1 VQTPSG
7 GINLKK
13 QPPPKPKATQRPI
26 VKATPKPI
34 IKPTPKP
41 IIKPTPKPTPKPYVV
56 PRVPLVLASPTDKSK
71 PPASVVSNV
80 KTTRVFKKPRLL
92 WKTFVGSCD
101 ATATATPEG
110 IVVCTGNQI
119 QLLDRNGRAIWAR
132 EIGPTHGVA
141 TLINNNS
148 NALYVGT
155 EAGVVFA
162 IDRKSSKVL
171 WQQPTAQGAIR
182 HAPLVT
188 EKHII
193 VESFDNTV
201 YALDRATGNLVWK
214 YERKEGSFGYAAPVL
229 INRGDDLINT
239 EDDMILLVCG
249 DSTLYGLDIATG
261 GEMWRVNFSGRSL
274 TTPAIAGK
282 KLFVAGDGVMPQSLA
297 IEKQKGKRLWEASG
311 IKSGWF
317 GPCTL
322 LDNTLYVANDQ
333 RYVYA
338 INASNGQMRWQY
350 RLLGGSQSR
359 PVVDRE
365 TNTLY
370 VGSVTFRDNPTLTA
384 LDATN
389 GNKLWEYKVGYLS
402 ASPLIDN
409 GVLYIGSTNGN
420 FYAFGLY

>member
-1 VQTPSG
+1 M
-7 GINLKK
+7 
-13 QPPPKPKATQRPI
+13 QPPPKPKPIVRATPRPT
-26 VKATPKPI
+26 VKATPSS
-34 IKPTPKP
+34 
-41 IIKPTPKPTPKPYVV
+41 KPTPKPYTV
-56 PRVPLVLASPTDKSK
+56 PRVPLVLVQPAEKGSPSV
-71 PPASVVSNV
+71 PPTV
-80 KTTRVFKKPRLL
+80 KTPRAFKKPRLL
-92 WKTFVGSCD
+92 WKTFVGPCD

-110 IVVCTGNQI
+110 IVVCTGSQI

-141 TLINNNS
+141 TL
-148 NALYVGT
+148 NANILYVGT

-162 IDRKSSKVL
+162 IDRKTSKVL
-171 WQQPTAQGAIR
+171 WQQAIAQGAIR
-182 HAPLVT
+182 HAPVIT
-188 EKHII
+188 AKHLI

-201 YALDRATGNLVWK
+201 YALERATGNLSWK

-229 INRGDDLINT
+229 VAGRGETIVGDKIT
-239 EDDMILLVCG
+239 GDDMILLVCG
-249 DSTLYGLDIATG
+249 DSTLYALDTATG
-261 GEMWRVNFSGRSL
+261 GEMWRVNFSGRGL
-274 TTPAIAGK
+274 TTPVIRLATGGETGGRVF
-282 KLFVAGDGVMPQSLA
+282 LAGDGIIPQSLSL
-297 IEKQKGKRLWEASG
+297 EGQKGRRLWEASG

-370 VGSVTFRDNPTLTA
+370 VSSVTFRDNPTLTA
-384 LDATN
+384 LSAIN

-402 ASPLIDN
+402 TSPLIDN
-409 GVLYIGSTNGN
+409 GVLYIGSANGN
-420 FYAFGLY
+420 FYAFGL

>member
-1 VQTPSG
+1 MQTPSG

-13 QPPPKPKATQRPI
+13 QPPRKPI

-34 IKPTPKP
+34 INATPRPTV
-41 IIKPTPKPTPKPYVV
+41 KPTPKPYTV
-56 PRVPLVLASPTDKSK
+56 PRVPLVLVPPTDKTKATPSPSPVSASK
-71 PPASVVSNV
+71 TA
-80 KTTRVFKKPRLL
+80 RAFKKPRLL
-92 WKTFVGSCD
+92 WKTFVGPCD

-110 IVVCTGNQI
+110 IAVCTGNQI

-132 EIGPTHGVA
+132 EIGPTHGAA
-141 TLINNNS
+141 TLNG

-155 EAGVVFA
+155 EAGIVFA
-162 IDRKSSKVL
+162 IDRKTSKVL

-182 HAPLVT
+182 QAPICTQGKV
-188 EKHII
+188 I

-201 YALDRATGNLVWK
+201 YALEAASGNFVWK

-229 INRGDDLINT
+229 AMGKEIVPPATMT

-249 DSTLYGLDIATG
+249 DAIVYALDVATG
-261 GEMWRVNFSGRSL
+261 GERWRTSLGGRSL
-274 TTPAIAGK
+274 TTPAVSNG
-282 KLFVAGDGVMPQSLA
+282 KLFIAGDGVVPLA
-297 IEKQKGKRLWEASG
+297 LETQKGKRLWDATG

-317 GPCTL
+317 GPCTIAGS
-322 LDNTLYVANDQ
+322 TLYVSNDQ

-338 INASNGQMRWQY
+338 INTSNGQMRWQY
-350 RLLGGSQSR
+350 RLLGGSQGR
-359 PVVDRE
+359 PVVERE

-370 VGSVTFRDNPTLTA
+370 IGSVTFRDNPTLTA
-384 LDATN
+384 LDATS
-389 GNKLWEYKVGYLS
+389 GNKLWEYKAGYLS
-402 ASPLIDN
+402 ASPLIEN